1 MDKVGCSHFRRLIVY
16 FYALNVFLPQM
27 FGFLFHCSVNI
38 KEKQSKKDKNKREKW
53 VKWDLDARID
63 SLREAAPLSFRS
75 HLVCESLSGS
85 FVLTDGER
93 RSERERQ
100 TEREGRRGRREACWV
115 NSPQLILFLF
125 CQRVLRLSKPLSLDL
140 TPAPRHGNEPP
151 HTQTDTHTHMRAH
164 RGRQKWDYEKK
175 RRERERCGR
184 GNKSKEKNQK
194 VRKASASERERP
206 VSERRERGRK
216 TEVIK
221 CWKWIIWRWRNRKTD
236 VKKRKQ
242 W

>member
-1 MDKVGCSHFRRLIVY
+1 
-16 FYALNVFLPQM
+16 M

-38 KEKQSKKDKNKREKW
+38 KEKQSEKDKNKREKW

-75 HLVCESLSGS
+75 HLVHESLSGS

-93 RSERERQ
+93 RSEREKQ
-100 TEREGRRGRREACWV
+100 TEREGGRGRREACWV

-151 HTQTDTHTHMRAH
+151 HTQADTHTHTHTQRTTEMGLWKERK
-164 RGRQKWDYEKK
+164 REGEVRSREQK
-175 RRERERCGR
+175 
-184 GNKSKEKNQK
+184 
-194 VRKASASERERP
+194 
-206 VSERRERGRK
+206 
-216 TEVIK
+216 
-221 CWKWIIWRWRNRKTD
+221 
-236 VKKRKQ
+236 
-242 W
+242 